1 MRSAFIAMCVVLA
14 GANGSA
20 FAQGPGFGI
29 LVGVNFA
36 NLKVDAGGPSFNF
49 DSRTGLVGGAF
60 VVLPVASR
68 LAIEPGVFYSTQ
80 GAKVSGEAFGGGSGT
95 IKLNYLQVP
104 VLVRAG
110 VPLAPAVSLRLFGG
124 PSFGFRQSAKVRAE
138 GMEEDIKEDVES
150 FDAGVVFGAG
160 LDVAHFLVDARYT
173 LGLKN
178 AGKDPQEG
186 ESVKNRVFSIMA
198 GFRF

>member
-1 MRSAFIAMCVVLA
+1 MRSAFIAVCVVLA

-20 FAQGPGFGI
+20 FAQGAGGGV

-36 NLKVDAGGPSFNF
+36 NLTVDTGGPSVNF
-49 DSRTGLVGGAF
+49 DSRKGLVAGVFA
-60 VVLPVASR
+60 VLPVAPR
-68 LAIEPGVFYSTQ
+68 LAIEPGVFYSSQ
-80 GAKVSGEAFGGGSGT
+80 GAKINGEAFGTSGT
-95 IKLNYLQVP
+95 IKLNYVQVP

-138 GMEEDIKEDVES
+138 GTDEDIKEDVES
-150 FDAGVVFGAG
+150 FDAGIVFGAG
-160 LDVAHFLVDARYT
+160 LDVSHFLIDARYT
-173 LGLKN
+173 TGLKN
-178 AGKDPQEG
+178 AAKDPQEG

>member
-1 MRSAFIAMCVVLA
+1 MRSLIIGVCIALA

-20 FAQGPGFGI
+20 FAQGAGGGV
-29 LVGVNFA
+29 LVGVNLA
-36 NLKVDAGGPSFNF
+36 NLTVDTGGPSVNF
-49 DSRTGLVGGAF
+49 DSRKGLVAGVFA
-60 VVLPVASR
+60 VLPLASR
-68 LAIEPGVFYSTQ
+68 LAIEPGVFYSSQ
-80 GAKVSGEAFGGGSGT
+80 GAKVNGEAFGGNLGT
-95 IKLNYLQVP
+95 IKLNYVQVP

-124 PSFGFRQSAKVRAE
+124 PSFGFRESAKVRAE
-138 GMEEDIKEDVES
+138 GTDTDIKEDVES
-150 FDAGVVFGAG
+150 FDAGLVFGAG

-173 LGLKN
+173 FGLKN
-178 AGKDPQEG
+178 AAKDPAEG

>member
-1 MRSAFIAMCVVLA
+1 MRSVLIAVCIALA

-20 FAQGPGFGI
+20 FAQGAGGGV
-29 LVGVNFA
+29 LVGVNLA
-36 NLKVDAGGPSFNF
+36 NLTVDTGGPSVNF
-49 DSRTGLVGGAF
+49 DSRKALVAGVFA
-60 VVLPVASR
+60 VLPVAPR
-68 LAIEPGVFYSTQ
+68 LAIEPGVFYSSQ
-80 GAKVSGEAFGGGSGT
+80 GAKINGEAFGTSGT
-95 IKLNYLQVP
+95 IKLNYVQVP

-138 GMEEDIKEDVES
+138 GTDEDIKEDVES
-150 FDAGVVFGAG
+150 FDAGFVFGAG

-173 LGLKN
+173 LGLRN
-178 AGKDPQEG
+178 AAKDPDEG
-186 ESVKNRVFSIMA
+186 ESVKNRVFAIMA

>member
-1 MRSAFIAMCVVLA
+1 MRSVFIAVCIALA

-20 FAQGPGFGI
+20 FAQGAGGGV
-29 LVGVNFA
+29 LVGVNLA
-36 NLKVDAGGPSFNF
+36 NLTVDTGGPSVNF
-49 DSRTGLVGGAF
+49 DSRKALVAGVFA
-60 VVLPVASR
+60 VLPVAPR
-68 LAIEPGVFYSTQ
+68 LAIEPGVFYSSQ
-80 GAKVSGEAFGGGSGT
+80 GAKINGEAFGTSGT
-95 IKLNYLQVP
+95 IKLNYVQVP

-138 GMEEDIKEDVES
+138 GTDEDIKEDVES
-150 FDAGVVFGAG
+150 FDAGFVFGAG

-173 LGLKN
+173 LGLRN
-178 AGKDPQEG
+178 AAKDPEEG
-186 ESVKNRVFSIMA
+186 ESVKNRVFAIMA